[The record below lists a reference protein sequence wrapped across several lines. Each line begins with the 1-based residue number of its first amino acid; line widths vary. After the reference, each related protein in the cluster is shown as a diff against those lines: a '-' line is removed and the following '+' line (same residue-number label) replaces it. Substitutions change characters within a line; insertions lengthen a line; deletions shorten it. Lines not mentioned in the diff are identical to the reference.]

1 MEFIGEHLLPGQ
13 TGHFFVI
20 LSLVASLVATVAFYK
35 AANISN
41 LQDKNSWLRIA
52 RWAFFLETISVIFVF
67 TTLYYIISNHLFEYK
82 YAWQHSS
89 RALQVEYLLS
99 CFWEGQEGSFMLWSF
114 WHCVLGW
121 VLIWKAKKWEAP
133 VMTVISF
140 VQFCIATML
149 VGFYFWG
156 AKVGSSPFVL
166 LRHENFFD
174 SAPIF
179 KDAST
184 GLLRKDYLSL
194 WRDGNGLNVLLQ
206 NYWMVIHPPV
216 LFLGFAST
224 VVPFAYAIAGLWKK
238 DHASWTK
245 RAIPW
250 AAFSIGI
257 LGVGIMMGAAWA
269 YESLTFGGYWAWDP
283 VENASLVPWLVMV
296 AGLHTNLIY
305 RSTGYSLKSTYAFY
319 VLSFLLILYSTFLT
333 RSGVLGDTSV
343 HAFTD
348 LGMNVQLYL
357 FLNVF
362 FWIPAFVAAKTKN
375 HRLMVIGLF
384 IGLNILNYYFNAF
397 SLISAFSAI
406 AVFFWFLN
414 KDSEIPTIVKEE
426 NTYSREFWMF
436 IGSLVFFLSACVIT
450 VITSLPVFNKTLN
463 TKWAVGENPEGF
475 HNQVQI
481 FVAIIIGI
489 LTATTQYLKY
499 KNTAKDYFFKRIA
512 LPTAIAVV
520 LTICI
525 TIWGGIDYDK
535 KGVGFLIA
543 IHLGVFAAIYSVIAN
558 ASYIS
563 TGLKGKLKSAGAS
576 VAHIGFAMVL
586 LGILISSSK
595 KSTLSY
601 NTTGMSP
608 LKENEF
614 GGPLENITLVKG
626 LPTDMIKYM
635 VTYVKDTIN
644 PRDHKRY
651 YQINFKKK
659 TGDENFNVYPD
670 YIQNNKGAEGATA
683 NPDSKHYWNKDIFTY
698 LTYLGDPDKIKSA
711 DTSAFNN
718 KTVHIGDTLY
728 YSKGIIIVNNVAVN
742 PTTDK
747 YTFAQTDTA
756 IGLAMTIISKEGNRF
771 SAMPLLN
778 VKDGNVYSVPDTV
791 MAQSLILQFNQVKDQ
806 GKGLLEIGVKESSAV
821 LDFVTLKAYEFP
833 YINILWLGVLVMA
846 AGTAM
851 SVVQRVKQ
859 LARQQAPILKKDAA
873 LRSPLMRGGDE
884 VIRNSKIK

>member
-20 LSLVASLVATVAFYK
+20 LSLVASLVATISFYK
-35 AANISN
+35 ATNGSEPTV
-41 LQDKNSWLRIA
+41 KNSWLRIA
-52 RWAFFLETISVIFVF
+52 RGAFLLETISVIAVF
-67 TTLYYIISNHLFEYK
+67 ISLYYIISNHLFEYK

-114 WHCVLGW
+114 WHCMLGW
-121 VLIWKAKKWEAP
+121 VLIWKAKTWEAP
-133 VMTVISF
+133 VMTVVSF

-166 LRHENFFD
+166 LRHESFFD

-194 WRDGNGLNVLLQ
+194 WKDGNGLNVLLQ

-224 VVPFAYAIAGLWKK
+224 LVPFAYSIAGLWKK
-238 DHASWTK
+238 EHIGWTK
-245 RAIPW
+245 RALPW
-250 AAFSIGI
+250 AAFSAGI

-362 FWIPAFVAAKTKN
+362 FWIPPFVAAKTKN
-375 HRLMVIGLF
+375 RRLMVVSLF
-384 IGLNILNYYFNAF
+384 IGLNVLNYFFNIF

-406 AVFFWFLN
+406 GLFFWLLN
-414 KDSEIPTIVKEE
+414 RDNEIPAIVKEE

-436 IGSLVFFLSACVIT
+436 IGSLILFLSAFVIT
-450 VITSLPVFNKTLN
+450 VITSLPVINKILN
-463 TKWAVGENPEGF
+463 TKYAVGENPEGF

-481 FVAIIIGI
+481 FVAIILGS
-489 LTATTQYLKY
+489 LTAFTQYLKY
-499 KNTAKDYFFKRIA
+499 KNTAKDFFLKKIA
-512 LPTAIAVV
+512 LPTAIAVIITV
-520 LTICI
+520 CI
-525 TIWGGIDYDK
+525 SIWGGINYDK
-535 KGVGFLIA
+535 KGEGFLIA
-543 IHLGVFAAIYSVIAN
+543 IHLGVFAAMYAAVAN
-558 ASYIS
+558 ASYIWI
-563 TGLKGKLKSAGAS
+563 GLKGKLKSAGAS
-576 VAHIGFAMVL
+576 IAHIGFAMFL

-595 KSTLSY
+595 KSVLSY

-608 LKENEF
+608 LKIGDKES
-614 GGPLENITLVKG
+614 PLENITLIKG
-626 LPTDMIKYM
+626 LNTDMGRYM
-635 VTYVKDTIN
+635 VTYVKDTLN
-644 PRDHKRY
+644 DRDRKRY
-651 YQINFKKK
+651 YEISFKSK
-659 TGDENFNVYPD
+659 TGDEHFNLYPD
-670 YIQNNKGAEGATA
+670 IIENNKGAEGATP
-683 NPDSKHYWNKDIFTY
+683 NPSAKHYWNRDIFTY
-698 LTYLGDPDKIKSA
+698 LTYLGDPEKIKSA
-711 DTSAFNN
+711 DTSTFHN
-718 KTVHIGDTLY
+718 KIVHIGDTLF
-728 YSKGIIIVNNVAVN
+728 YSKGLMIVNNVAVN

-747 YTFAQTDTA
+747 HRFAATDTA
-756 IGLAMTIISKEGNRF
+756 IGLDMTVISKEGNRF
-771 SAMPLLN
+771 SAMPLLH
-778 VKDGNVYSVPDTV
+778 VKNGNIYSIPDTV

-806 GKGLLEIGVKESSAV
+806 AKGLLEIGVRESSAI

-833 YINILWLGVLVMA
+833 FINVLWLGVLVMVI
-846 AGTAM
+846 GIVM
-851 SVVQRVKQ
+851 SIVQRAKQ
-859 LARQQAPILKKDAA
+859 
-873 LRSPLMRGGDE
+873 
-884 VIRNSKIK
+884 IRRTASS